1 MTTILTTISDWF
13 RPHLLAIS
21 LAILATILTIY
32 GDGINRAVKK
42 QFSGASFLVRLSAF
56 VALCAFGYGFLNIA
70 LGKVLA
76 QMLGGLDGRT
86 LAPVIVAVFFCLG
99 LLAERR
105 KQI

>member
-1 MTTILTTISDWF
+1 MTTILTTVSDWF

-21 LAILATILTIY
+21 LALLATILTIY
-32 GDGINRAVKK
+32 GDDINRSVKR
-42 QFSGASFLVRLSAF
+42 QFAKATFLVRVSAF

-76 QMLGGLDGRT
+76 DMLGGLDGVT
-86 LAPVIVAVFFCLG
+86 LAPAIILAFFGLG

-105 KQI
+105 NQI